1 MTFSLTA
8 QVTTSSIKGNVVDT
22 KGEAL
27 IGATVVATH
36 VPSGT
41 MYGTITNESG
51 NYNILGARVGGPYT
65 ITTSYTGYEELKQD
79 NVFLNLGVAA
89 NVNAVMQEQMNALD
103 EVAIIAARNDLF
115 SSNRNGAAVT
125 FDKQTLQ
132 SLPNVGR
139 TINDVTKYNVY
150 SNGRGSFA
158 GQDSRYSSFTV
169 DGSVFNNGFGL
180 GSSASAG
187 GRTNTTPISFD
198 AFEEI
203 QYNITPFDVKQSGF
217 SGAGINTITRSG
229 TNEISGSAYYF
240 LKNNSL
246 TGKKANGL
254 DLAPFTVDENT
265 FGFRLGGPII
275 KNKLFYFINAEN
287 YTSSKP
293 ALDWVVSKDGAE
305 GNVSRVTEADMQ
317 DLSDFMKANFDR
329 DLGKFDGFNNDVKSR
344 KYLARLD
351 YNLSQKHKLSLR
363 YSHHDSESGQR
374 ISDSNS
380 SNTAGNGSR
389 TNRQLAISPENT
401 GYIIEDNTR
410 SIALELNSLINN
422 KVSNNLII
430 GYNKQVE
437 DRRYKTDPFPTVDI
451 LKDNSTYTSIGFDP
465 FTPNNKLN
473 YSTLNITN
481 NISYY
486 MNKHQFTL
494 GLAAEFFQSNNVFFP
509 SSNGVYVYN
518 SIDDF
523 KKAALQFKNDPTN
536 LVSPVTVARYN
547 LRYSLLPE
555 GVEPLQVLKSST
567 YSAYLQDEITL
578 SKDFQITA
586 GLRADY
592 FGYDKSTA
600 ADFFNPVVDT
610 LVYKDENGDDLHINT
625 SNFPKSNVL
634 LSPRLGFNYDISG
647 DKTMQIRGGTGIF
660 VSRIP
665 QVLVSNQLGNN
676 GVNTAVINQTN
687 TTAFPFT
694 TDPSQFIPT
703 TTDIKKLPAYVIN
716 ASAENLK
723 NPTLWKSSLAVD
735 KKLAQGF
742 SVTLEGIYN
751 KYINSLRYI
760 DANLKGPDRKF
771 AGPDERDR
779 FPASGLSTGVNA
791 ARYIN
796 AATTNAFVLKNSD
809 LGDAYTFTAKVEKTS
824 TSGFGGFV
832 GYTYGSSR
840 DIQPVGST
848 VQANIPTVAGQ
859 NYLSLSNGDEFVKH
873 RIIGLLNYKINYG
886 SEIGGATNISLGV
899 ISSAGTPIS
908 YTYGNDFNGDGQIN
922 DLIFIPNNG
931 VDIKF
936 ADITSG
942 TGANQVVVFTGAQ
955 QQAAFET
962 YISNNEYLNSR
973 RGQYAERNASF
984 FPWLTRMDLT
994 ISQDISIK
1002 LGGKRNSLQLRADV
1016 LNVGNMLNNK
1026 WGVGNLTTTNNP
1038 LSFSAVG
1045 ADGIPSFKLVTQT
1058 VDGNTILLRDSFV
1071 KAINVDNVWQA
1082 QLGIRYTFN

>member
-1 MTFSLTA
+1 M
-8 QVTTSSIKGNVVDT
+8 
-22 KGEAL
+22 
-27 IGATVVATH
+27 
-36 VPSGT
+36 
-41 MYGTITNESG
+41 
-51 NYNILGARVGGPYT
+51 
-65 ITTSYTGYEELKQD
+65 EE
-79 NVFLNLGVAA
+79 V
-89 NVNAVMQEQMNALD
+89 
-103 EVAIIAARNDLF
+103 
-115 SSNRNGAAVT
+115 
-125 FDKQTLQ
+125 
-132 SLPNVGR
+132 
-139 TINDVTKYNVY
+139 
-150 SNGRGSFA
+150 
-158 GQDSRYSSFTV
+158 
-169 DGSVFNNGFGL
+169 
-180 GSSASAG
+180 
-187 GRTNTTPISFD
+187 
-198 AFEEI
+198 

-217 SGAGINTITRSG
+217 SGAGINSVTRSG

-254 DLAPFTVDENT
+254 NLAPFTVDENS

-317 DLSDFMKANFDR
+317 DLADFMKENFDR

-430 GYNKQVE
+430 GYNKQLE

-451 LKDNSTYTSIGFDP
+451 LKDGSTYTSIGFDP

-481 NISYY
+481 NLSYY

-547 LRYSLLPE
+547 LRYSLLPS

-578 SKDFQITA
+578 SKDFQVTV

-600 ADFFNPVVDT
+600 ADFFNPVVDS
-610 LVYKDENGDDLHINT
+610 LVYKDENGDDLNVNT
-625 SNFPKSNVL
+625 ANFPKSNVL
-634 LSPRLGFNYDISG
+634 LSPRLGFNYDLSG

-694 TDPSQFIPT
+694 TDPSQFIPA

-716 ASAENLK
+716 ASAEDLK

-735 KKLAQGF
+735 RKLGQGF

-751 KYINSLRYI
+751 KYIHSLRYI
-760 DANLKGPDRKF
+760 DANLKPSDRNF
-771 AGPDERDR
+771 VGPDERDR
-779 FPASGLSTGVNA
+779 FPASGLSGTAVNA
-791 ARYIN
+791 ARYFN
-796 AATTNAFVLKNSD
+796 SATTNVFVLKNTD
-809 LGDAYTFTAKVEKTS
+809 QGDAYTFTAKVEKT
-824 TSGFGGFV
+824 TASGLGGFL
-832 GYTYGSSR
+832 GYTYGSAR

-848 VQANIPTVAGQ
+848 VQANIPTVSGQ
-859 NYLSLSNGDEFVKH
+859 NYLSLTNGDEFVKH

-899 ISSAGTPIS
+899 ISSAGTPLS

-922 DLIFIPNNG
+922 DLIFVPNNG
-931 VDIKF
+931 ADIKF
-936 ADITSG
+936 ADITTG

-955 QQAAFET
+955 QQEAFET

-1002 LGGKRNSLQLRADV
+1002 VGGKRNSLQVRADV

-1045 ADGIPSFKLVTQT
+1045 ADGIPSFKMVTQT